1 MFKRSPGGSL
11 ADGSVLIPFYRLR
24 VRARF
29 EVWRQARRDVH
40 PAAPIDI
47 WQAQDGRYVA
57 STPYIEKLR
66 ETANGAF
73 SSVLQRLWHEQA
85 GLLLEINTRAAAVV
99 RHDRLGQ
106 NETTHHRRLVRSL
119 NMWEN
124 AAGRATQQVDAVVAL
139 CNQKVDQYWGLL
151 SGRHP
156 VLRLEER
163 AQRRSVPRPAR
174 IVRDERWSYPTRMFP
189 PRIEP
194 DPSPATVLDQAIR
207 LVVGAPA

>member
-1 MFKRSPGGSL
+1 MLKRSPGGSL
-11 ADGSVLIPFYRLR
+11 DDSSARIPYYPLR

-40 PAAPIDI
+40 PAVPIEI
-47 WQAQDGRYVA
+47 WQTQEGLPVA
-57 STPYIEKLR
+57 STPYIERLR
-66 ETANGAF
+66 EIANGAF

-106 NETTHHRRLVRSL
+106 RETTHHRRLVASL
-119 NMWEN
+119 TMWEN
-124 AAGRATQQVDAVVAL
+124 AAGRATQRMDAAAAL
-139 CNQKVDQYWGLL
+139 GNQKVDHYWGWLL
-151 SGRHP
+151 GRHP
-156 VLRLEER
+156 SLRLDER

-174 IVRDERWSYPTRMFP
+174 IVRDERWSHPTRMFP

-194 DPSPATVLDQAIR
+194 DPNPATVLDQAIR